1 MIVAVGA
8 QVLRK
13 RVAQS
18 LDYVGLH
25 STVVCMMRLA
35 RMWGAWTC
43 LAIPVLYSLLATTAA
58 AAKSNLPES
67 NLYVVR
73 SDHWSEEDERGYQ
86 KFIAAIGESDCGSLD
101 ECLHS
106 KDNPFFGSDPPS
118 RHFTSDCADLP
129 YVLRF
134 YYAWKRGLPFSYVD
148 AVAPRDGS
156 GEDIRYSKAGNK
168 PISRRDIPSGR
179 FSGYQL
185 IDQIRDAISTAT
197 YRIHPDIDSPVTP
210 DLYAPAITPAA
221 IHPGTMVYDPAGH
234 VAIVYR
240 VDPDG
245 QVHSFDAHTDFSLTQ
260 ITFDVRFA
268 RTRPAQGSGFK
279 NWRPMRL
286 VGAERQ
292 LDGSYRGGHV
302 VVAKNTEIADFSI
315 EQFYGTGK
323 RPKDEAWASG
333 AFSVNGEKLDYYDFV
348 RARLA
353 GGKLVFDPVREVRDM
368 TASLCSDLQYRVA
381 AVALAAPLAQRPHP
395 DRLPR
400 NIYGTDG
407 DWEMYSTPSRDARLK
422 TAFKH
427 LRDMAQRFVEL
438 NARKDTKH
446 LASLN
451 SDLPDAL
458 LKAYRQASESCA
470 IIYRKSDGSSMS
482 LSFEEARQRLFTMS
496 FDPYHCPERR
506 WGASDTDE
514 LASCREGPGKESWY
528 AAEQPLRN
536 QIERSYDARMDF
548 TLQDLQ
554 RQKATVAPPDTD
566 VVGYLERAGK
576 QARN

>member
-1 MIVAVGA
+1 
-8 QVLRK
+8 
-13 RVAQS
+13 
-18 LDYVGLH
+18 
-25 STVVCMMRLA
+25 MR
-35 RMWGAWTC
+35 GAW
-43 LAIPVLYSLLATTAA
+43 SLFTILMLLSLCAA
-58 AAKSNLPES
+58 AGAADA

-73 SDHWSEEDERGYQ
+73 SDHWTDEDERGYQ

-101 ECLHS
+101 DCLHS

-118 RHFTSDCADLP
+118 RHFYSDCADLP

-179 FSGYQL
+179 QSGYQL

-197 YRIHPDIDSPVTP
+197 YRVHPDLDGPVTP

-221 IHPGTMVYDPAGH
+221 IHPGTIVYDPAGH

-245 QVHSFDAHTDFSLTQ
+245 QVHSFDAHTDFTLTQ

-268 RTRPAQGSGFK
+268 RTKPAQGSGFK

-286 VGAERQ
+286 AGAERQ
-292 LDGSYRGGHV
+292 TDGSYRGGHV
-302 VVAKNTEIADFSI
+302 AVARNAEIADFST

-323 RPKDEAWASG
+323 RPKEEAWASG
-333 AFSVNGEKLDYYDFV
+333 GFSINGEKLDYYDFV

-353 GGKLVFDPVREVRDM
+353 GGKLVFDPIPEIRDM
-368 TASLCSDLQYRVA
+368 TTSLCSDLQYRAA
-381 AVALAAPLAQRPHP
+381 AVTLASPLAARAHP
-395 DRLPR
+395 DHLPR

-407 DWEMYSTPSRDARLK
+407 DWEMFSTPSRDARLK

-427 LRDMAQRFVEL
+427 LRDMAERFVEL
-438 NARKDTKH
+438 NARKDAKH

-451 SDLPDAL
+451 TDLPDAL
-458 LKAYRQASESCA
+458 LQAYRQASEGC
-470 IIYRKSDGSSMS
+470 IIAYRKSDGTSMS
-482 LSFEEARQRLFTMS
+482 LGFEEARRRLFAMS

-506 WGASDTDE
+506 WGATDTDE
-514 LASCREGPGKESWY
+514 LASCRDGAAKVSWY
-528 AAEQPLRN
+528 EAEQPLRN

-548 TLQDLQ
+548 TLEDLQ
-554 RQKATVAPPDTD
+554 QQKAVIPPPDTD
-566 VVGYLERAGK
+566 VAGYLEKTGK
-576 QARN
+576 LARK